1 MAQLTS
7 TTCTSL
13 SVAGSA
19 VWTTASSTGQGSG
32 IDADKIGGY
41 NPRYINPYNPAQ
53 QHGARWIELNT
64 LNTTAGGLTTF
75 YPYIINGARNADG
88 TCGLDIRR
96 TSIHQDGGG
105 YGCCFN
111 TYRYRAGTT
120 NFWEVHD
127 NWGASWGGYYPFVA
141 NLQCSTTDS
150 QVAIWIRGGLT
161 YYYRFHSDEA
171 FTSTSLAESRSFS
184 GTTIGTTTTI
194 SIPSDS
200 HYYQHHL
207 CSQGYNL
214 GLSAYR
220 WNTVFTVNAI
230 NTSSDIKTKENFG
243 ESLGLDFIM
252 KLKPKSY
259 TLKQLPNM
267 CDFAATF
274 LDTRRQHGLIA
285 QEVKETMDELN
296 ISEQDFGA
304 YNNESDLILS
314 LKYDEFIPI
323 CIKAIQ
329 QQLQDVDD
337 LEERILALEAA

>member
-1 MAQLTS
+1 MAQLVS

-19 VWTTASSTGQGSG
+19 VWTAANSTGQGSG

-41 NPRYINPYNPAQ
+41 NPNFINPYNSAQ
-53 QHGARWIELNT
+53 QHGARWIVLET
-64 LNTTAGGLTTF
+64 LNTGAGALSTF

-96 TSIHQDGGG
+96 TSVHQDGTG

-127 NWGASWGGYYPFVA
+127 NWGSAWGGYYPFVA
-141 NLQCSTTDS
+141 KLQCSTTDN

-161 YYYRFHSDEA
+161 YYYRFHSAEA
-171 FTSTSLAESRSFS
+171 FTDTTLTSSRSFS
-184 GTTIGTTTTI
+184 GTTISTASTVE
-194 SIPSDS
+194 IPSDS
-200 HYYQHHL
+200 HYYQHNL
-207 CSQGYNL
+207 CSQGYSL
-214 GLSAYR
+214 GQSAYR

-230 NTSSDIKTKENFG
+230 NASSDANYKENYG
-243 ESLGLDFIM
+243 ESLGLKFVM

-274 LDTRRQHGLIA
+274 LDTRRQHGLVA
-285 QEVKETMDELN
+285 QEVKEAMDELN

-304 YNNESDLILS
+304 FNNEDEKVFS
-314 LKYDEFIPI
+314 LRYDEFVPVL
-323 CIKAIQ
+323 IKAVQ
-329 QQLQDVDD
+329 QQLEDVDD
-337 LEERILALEAA
+337 LENRISLLEAA